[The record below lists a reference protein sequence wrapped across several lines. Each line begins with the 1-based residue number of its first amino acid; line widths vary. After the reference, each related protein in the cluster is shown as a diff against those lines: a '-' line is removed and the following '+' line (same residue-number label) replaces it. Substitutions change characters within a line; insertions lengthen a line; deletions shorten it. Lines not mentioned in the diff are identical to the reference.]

1 MNDMTKKD
9 PKPTMADNPIT
20 VRVEQS
26 LYDYFVRV
34 AISRSS
40 SENRLVKISEIVR
53 EALKTYKDP
62 NESKTT

>member
-1 MNDMTKKD
+1 
-9 PKPTMADNPIT
+9 MADNPIT